1 MFYLTSFTS
10 TSCLVVL
17 ARTTENRF
25 MASTLTLVSRPA
37 LPRDRFDELLAQLV
51 NRLPAAAEAI
61 FSVHESATRWV
72 AKTRIENIDTLDL
85 RTEALASF
93 DTLVDSGF
101 FSADEACV
109 TVLDSALT
117 DAKRILLLMDVDSTL
132 IKQEV
137 IELLAAH
144 AGREQEVAAVTEAAM
159 RGELDFAQSLI
170 QRVATL
176 KGLPE
181 SVLPEVISRVIYSDG
196 ARELVQRMHAAGH
209 IVGVVS
215 GGFQQILDPLAQELK
230 LDHALANTLGIT
242 DGLLDGTVHGQIVD
256 RAMKEKM
263 LRAWAA
269 EHGISMSATIAAG
282 DGANDLDMVTAA
294 GLGVAF
300 NAKPALREQ
309 AGARIDFSR
318 LDVIADLV
326 LDDFDA

>member
-1 MFYLTSFTS
+1 MFYLTSVAA
-10 TSCLVVL
+10 TSCLVVH
-17 ARTTENRF
+17 ARTTENSL

-37 LPRDRFDELLAQLV
+37 FPRDRFDELLAVMASQ
-51 NRLPAAAEAI
+51 LPAAAEAI
-61 FSVHESATRWV
+61 FSVHESATRLV
-72 AKTRIENIDTLDL
+72 AKTRIDNVDTLEL
-85 RTEALASF
+85 RTKALASF
-93 DTLVDSGF
+93 DALVDSGSF
-101 FSADEACV
+101 AADEACV
-109 TVLDSALT
+109 TVLDSSLT
-117 DAKRILLLMDVDSTL
+117 DAERILLLMDVDSTL

-176 KGLPE
+176 KELPE
-181 SVLPEVISRVIYSDG
+181 SVLSEVISRVVFSDG

-209 IVGVVS
+209 VVGVVS

-242 DGLLDGTVHGQIVD
+242 NGLLDGTVHGQIID

-263 LRAWAA
+263 LRTWAA

-309 AGARIDFSR
+309 SGARIDFSR

-326 LDDFDA
+326 LADFDA

>member
-1 MFYLTSFTS
+1 
-10 TSCLVVL
+10 
-17 ARTTENRF
+17 
-25 MASTLTLVSRPA
+25 
-37 LPRDRFDELLAQLV
+37 
-51 NRLPAAAEAI
+51 
-61 FSVHESATRWV
+61 
-72 AKTRIENIDTLDL
+72 
-85 RTEALASF
+85 
-93 DTLVDSGF
+93 
-101 FSADEACV
+101 
-109 TVLDSALT
+109 
-117 DAKRILLLMDVDSTL
+117 MDVDSTL

-256 RAMKEKM
+256 RAMKEKCCA
-263 LRAWAA
+263 LGLPNT
-269 EHGISMSATIAAG
+269 ESACQQ
-282 DGANDLDMVTAA
+282 L
-294 GLGVAF
+294 LP
-300 NAKPALREQ
+300 PAMAPTTWTWSPLP
-309 AGARIDFSR
+309 DW
-318 LDVIADLV
+318 V
-326 LDDFDA
+326 